1 MKKEAL
7 EEKLNHKLQ
16 KRFGDSVRVSVEG
29 RIIRVSGHMSRWEDI
44 VEACSMCVVKQPGVH
59 VVNDVVLDGVQMPA
73 MRVPSL
79 SDEELE
85 GAKPDVLI
93 IGGGIS
99 GCDPHRHAGG

>member
-44 VEACSMCVVKQPGVH
+44 VEACSMCVVGQGMEPRQVRRGEAELTGLELCRSGSEPWCTTDLPC
-59 VVNDVVLDGVQMPA
+59 NRGRRPN
-73 MRVPSL
+73 L
-79 SDEELE
+79 SEPYL
-85 GAKPDVLI
+85 LT
-93 IGGGIS
+93 
-99 GCDPHRHAGG
+99 